1 MKRLSTLLILVLVI
15 AMPCVTSASGF
26 TASSSSTA
34 RLGSKVISAGDSMS
48 RVLDA
53 GGEPVRR
60 TDLVNGYGV
69 KVGERWIYK
78 TGNARHTVIEFTT
91 DGTVYGVR
99 DVVGQ

>member
-1 MKRLSTLLILVLVI
+1 MFAL
-15 AMPCVTSASGF
+15 AMATPCITSASGF
-26 TASSSSTA
+26 TASSATTA

-48 RVLDA
+48 RVLEA
-53 GGEPVRR
+53 GGEPIRR

-69 KVGERWIYK
+69 KVGERWIYM